1 MPSGF
6 LLFEN
11 PTISADVSGDRAAS
25 TANQT
30 MDPIENTADVTE
42 VPANTDDTG
51 VSTEEQPGTSSEGEA
66 ESNPTGF
73 RNLFQQ
79 ARSAIAGDEA
89 DGSGEED
96 DSDEDTEA
104 DDDIPADKDGESD
117 DDPNAEG
124 NKDADPDKAE
134 DEADQE
140 TGKKTA
146 RSQAFK
152 DIQAENERLKTESE
166 ATTTR
171 LDTLEQTLEKHGGID
186 AVETALTI
194 FDKIASGKAV
204 EIIDDL
210 PPHER
215 AKVAEAVFNQ
225 AISNPSKRV
234 EGVNA
239 VFKADF
245 GLEKDLPQ
253 PLMEKLF
260 EFATSR
266 INFDADDF
274 EAYLDRELE
283 LIETPET
290 QLEKAN
296 REIDRLKN
304 PDAKAAEDAAP
315 PTDFELSVK
324 ANDIYNQFEAET
336 YKAVAEPLLK
346 DYGLDVKSTDSA
358 VIKAAKEALVRAL
371 DDHVGVEIRK
381 SKAFEPLL
389 PYWLSGDDKY
399 QANPF
404 YTQGVSAYKRAMK
417 AKVEP
422 VLKSLS
428 VLFGNSTTVETKPAG
443 EGVGSGGQQP
453 AQPKLPAPG
462 GRSSIPVP
470 QKAKGEQKGGFRSA
484 FAQAKKAA
492 GNI

>member
-1 MPSGF
+1 
-6 LLFEN
+6 
-11 PTISADVSGDRAAS
+11 
-25 TANQT
+25 
-30 MDPIENTADVTE
+30 MDPITDTADVTE
-42 VPANTDDTG
+42 VPADTG
-51 VSTEEQPGTSSEGEA
+51 DTGASAEEQPGTSPEGEA

-73 RNLFQQ
+73 RSLFQQ
-79 ARSAIAGDEA
+79 ARTAIAGDET
-89 DGSGEED
+89 DEPGEEGESD
-96 DSDEDTEA
+96 DDPEA
-104 DDDIPADKDGESD
+104 DEDIPADKDGESD
-117 DDPNAEG
+117 DDPDAEG
-124 NKDADPDKAE
+124 KDDADPDKAE
-134 DEADQE
+134 SEADQE

-146 RSQAFK
+146 RSKAFK
-152 DIQAENERLKTESE
+152 DIQAENERLKTEST
-166 ATTTR
+166 ATATR
-171 LDTLEQTLEKHGGID
+171 LDALEQTLEKHGGVD

-215 AKVAEAVFNQ
+215 AKVVETVFNT
-225 AISNPSKRV
+225 AISDPNKRV
-234 EGVNA
+234 EAVNGVL
-239 VFKADF
+239 KSDF

-260 EFATSR
+260 EYATSR
-266 INFDADDF
+266 INFDAEDF

-296 REIDRLKN
+296 REIERLKN

-315 PTDFELSVK
+315 PTDFELTVK
-324 ANDIYNQFEAET
+324 ANDIYNQFEADS
-336 YKAVAEPLLK
+336 YKAISEPLLK
-346 DYGLDVKSTDSA
+346 DYGLDVKPTDTPA
-358 VIKAAKEALVRAL
+358 VKAAKEALVHAL

-399 QANPF
+399 ETNPF
-404 YTQGVSAYKRAMK
+404 YRQGVTAYQRAMK

-428 VLFGNSTTVETKPAG
+428 VLFGNSKTVETKPAG
-443 EGVGSGGQQP
+443 DSVGSGGQKP

-470 QKAKGEQKGGFRSA
+470 QKSKSQQKGGFSSA
-484 FAQAKKAA
+484 FAQAKKAT
-492 GNI
+492 GSI